1 MVFRLSQDRQRMSCS
16 QCGSRE
22 VTKKGSSRR
31 RFRCVPIGRKPVLVE
46 LPVQRVECGECGAI
60 RQVSIGFADGRRTYT
75 RAFERYV
82 LELCRHM
89 TMLDVAR
96 HLGVS
101 WGLVKDIQK
110 RHLQRR
116 FVNPDIRKLELIAI
130 DEISIGKHHKYLTVV
145 LDLKTGAIVH
155 VGDGRGA
162 DALDPFWKRIQRQ
175 KVKLKAIAI
184 DMSPSYI
191 AAVLKNHPGA
201 EIVFDHFHVI
211 KMYNDKLSEMRRDL
225 YHEAKG
231 PLEKKVLKG
240 TRWLLLKNA
249 ERLDSRPKDKQ
260 HLEEVLQ

>member
-1 MVFRLSQDRQRMSCS
+1 MVFRLRQDRHKMRCP

-22 VTKKGSSRR
+22 VTKKGFSLR
-31 RFRCVPIGRKPVLVE
+31 RFRCVPIGRKPVVVE

-60 RQVSIGFADGRRTYT
+60 RQVRIGFADERRTYT

-110 RHLQRR
+110 RSLHRR
-116 FVNPDIRKLELIAI
+116 FRNPDIRKLELVAI

-145 LDLKTGAIVH
+145 LDLKTGAIVY

-162 DALDPFWKRIQRQ
+162 DALDPFWKRIQRH
-175 KVKLKAIAI
+175 KVKLRAIAI

-191 AAVLKNHPGA
+191 AAVLENHPGA

-211 KMYNDKLSEMRRDL
+211 KMYNDKLSEVRRDL
-225 YHEAKG
+225 
-231 PLEKKVLKG
+231 
-240 TRWLLLKNA
+240 
-249 ERLDSRPKDKQ
+249 
-260 HLEEVLQ
+260 